1 MVLSVVVAIT
11 YGTLI
16 EVLQGVAGT
25 GRQSDPV
32 DAVANTV
39 GALLGG
45 LIGYLLYPYLEIF
58 FRPRPGISE

>member
-1 MVLSVVVAIT
+1 MAIT

-32 DAVANTV
+32 DAVANAV

-45 LIGYLLYPYLEIF
+45 LIGYLLYPYLENF